1 MCEASCDRGRRI
13 AVSRRGRGFAVSE
26 PSAWSFMNPPSTDA
40 SLIVIGE
47 ILGAHG
53 LRGEVRVRVTGDSGD
68 TLLDAESVWL
78 ARRPDE
84 PSPRS
89 IRVCGGGPGRPGEVR
104 MRLEGVED
112 RDAAEALRGMRVMT
126 ELSALPELPEGEF
139 YWHQLVGCRV
149 ESEAGLGIGI
159 VQEIWE
165 TGAHDVLVVVDE
177 RGVRR
182 LVPTAAALLKSI
194 DLSDRRIVVADLPG
208 LLDPVS

>member
-1 MCEASCDRGRRI
+1 
-13 AVSRRGRGFAVSE
+13 
-26 PSAWSFMNPPSTDA
+26 MNPSSIST
-40 SLIVIGE
+40 SRIVIGE

-53 LRGEVRVRVTGDSGD
+53 LRGEVRVRVTGDSD
-68 TLLDAESVWL
+68 ETLLGAATVWL
-78 ARRPDE
+78 ARRPEE

-89 IRVCGGGPGRPGEVR
+89 VRVCGGGPGRQGEVR
-104 MRLEGVED
+104 MRFEGVED

-139 YWHQLVGCRV
+139 YWHELVGCRV
-149 ESEAGLGIGI
+149 ESEAGLGVGI
-159 VQEIWE
+159 VQEVWE

-194 DLSDRRIVVADLPG
+194 DLKDRRIVVVDLPG
-208 LLDPVS
+208 LLDPVA